1 MPNTFLTMY
10 VQLCIIHLI
19 MKLKGLKHMKEY
31 LDLFLIFARIGA
43 VTFGGGYAMLPILQK
58 EIVQSRGWASDEE
71 IMDYY
76 AISQCTPGII
86 AVNTAIFIGYKCK
99 KELGAICSALGMVF
113 PSIVIILVIAMFL
126 SNIMTYPVVQ
136 MAFSGIRIAVGVLVV
151 NATITLYKK
160 GVTDIATFII
170 FILVF
175 AILMFTSISPIP
187 VVVGS
192 AIIGILLHARKVDHK

>member
-19 MKLKGLKHMKEY
+19 MKLKGSKHMKEY

-151 NATITLYKK
+151 NATVTLYKK

>member
-1 MPNTFLTMY
+1 
-10 VQLCIIHLI
+10 
-19 MKLKGLKHMKEY
+19 MKEY

-99 KELGAICSALGMVF
+99 KELGAIAAALGMVF

-126 SNIMTYPVVQ
+126 SNIMAYPVVQ
-136 MAFSGIRIAVGVLVV
+136 MAFSGVRIAVGVLVV
-151 NATITLYKK
+151 HATVTLYKK
-160 GVTDIATFII
+160 GVVDLTTFII
-170 FILVF
+170 FVLVF
-175 AILMFTSISPIP
+175 LVLMFTSISPIP
-187 VVVGS
+187 VVVTS
-192 AIIGILLHARKVDHK
+192 AILGILLHGRKDKQ

>member
-1 MPNTFLTMY
+1 
-10 VQLCIIHLI
+10 
-19 MKLKGLKHMKEY
+19 MKEY

-58 EIVQSRGWASDEE
+58 EIVQTRGWASDEE

-99 KELGAICSALGMVF
+99 KELGALCSALGMVF

-151 NATITLYKK
+151 NATVTLYKK
-160 GVTDIATFII
+160 GVTDLVTFLI
-170 FILVF
+170 FALVF
-175 AILMFTSISPIP
+175 IILMFTSISPIP
-187 VVVGS
+187 VVIGS
-192 AIIGILLHARKVDHK
+192 ALIGILLHSRKVEDQ

>member
-1 MPNTFLTMY
+1 
-10 VQLCIIHLI
+10 
-19 MKLKGLKHMKEY
+19 MKEY

-58 EIVQSRGWASDEE
+58 EIVQTRGWASDEE

-99 KELGAICSALGMVF
+99 KEMGALCAALGMVF

-126 SNIMTYPVVQ
+126 SNIMSYSLVQ
-136 MAFSGIRIAVGVLVV
+136 MAFSGVRVAVGVLVV
-151 NATITLYKK
+151 NATVTLFKK
-160 GVTDIATFII
+160 GVVDKSTLII
-170 FILVF
+170 FVIVF
-175 AILMFTSISPIP
+175 LILMFTSLSPIP

-192 AIIGILLHARKVDHK
+192 ALIGILLKARKEVK

>member
-1 MPNTFLTMY
+1 
-10 VQLCIIHLI
+10 
-19 MKLKGLKHMKEY
+19 MKEY

-99 KELGAICSALGMVF
+99 KEFGAIAAALGMVF
-113 PSIVIILVIAMFL
+113 PSIVIILIIAMFL
-126 SNIMTYPVVQ
+126 SNIMAYPMVQ
-136 MAFSGIRIAVGVLVV
+136 MAFSGVRIAVGVLVV
-151 NATITLYKK
+151 HATVTLYKK
-160 GVTDIATFII
+160 GVVDLATFII
-170 FILVF
+170 FALVF
-175 AILMFTSISPIP
+175 LVLMFTSISPIP
-187 VVVGS
+187 VVVTS
-192 AIIGILLHARKVDHK
+192 AILGILLHGRKDKQ

>member
-1 MPNTFLTMY
+1 
-10 VQLCIIHLI
+10 
-19 MKLKGLKHMKEY
+19 MKEY

-58 EIVQSRGWASDEE
+58 EIVQTRGWASDEE

-99 KELGAICSALGMVF
+99 KELGAICSAIGMVF
-113 PSIVIILVIAMFL
+113 PSIVIILLIAMFL
-126 SNIMTYPVVQ
+126 SNIMAYPIVQ

-151 NATITLYKK
+151 NATVTLYKK
-160 GVTDIATFII
+160 GVTDVATFII
-170 FILVF
+170 FALVF
-175 AILMFTSISPIP
+175 IILMLTSISPIP
-187 VVVGS
+187 VVIGS
-192 AIIGILLHARKVDHK
+192 AIIGILLHARKVDHQ